1 MLSMKR
7 KSNTGVNWLNLLKLG
22 IKNRKDKMK
31 I

>member
-1 MLSMKR
+1 MLSMIR
-7 KSNTGVNWLNLLKLG
+7 KSNTGANWLNLLKLE